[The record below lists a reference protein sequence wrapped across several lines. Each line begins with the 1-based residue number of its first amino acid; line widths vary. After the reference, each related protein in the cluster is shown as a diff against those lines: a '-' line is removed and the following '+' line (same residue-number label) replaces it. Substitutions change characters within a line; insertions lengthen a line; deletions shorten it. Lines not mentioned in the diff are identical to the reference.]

1 MSTQNEGQVP
11 LRTEVEPDVAEM
23 ELLDEDDPFAELWDD
38 DDDGFARLFSD
49 GRPEFEIPDL
59 LVPDIADED
68 RILARQKE
76 MMDTVFGGIGE
87 ERKPEKRAGLA
98 LQQLD
103 IEQRH
108 ALRLLLIYPDTAELT
123 AHLNR
128 CLADPAYGY
137 GERGDQGRT
146 IAQGMAALNALTG
159 GSPDEVGEIA
169 AAWLLSHHAF
179 QQNVLSGVPF
189 SFLSSFESGDLDN
202 FVPLVQRVGDTTW
215 LLGIEGE
222 GQHRDFQGQMVEVWP
237 RLADTYVAWVEADNE
252 LWLADLKKRAA
263 DHTPD
268 SIFRTARADR
278 LRLEQETVTLHRDGQ
293 ITVSKAGKEG
303 DWPCTITMRNDVGEP
318 LLGLSRLSG
327 HSFYALSWNDGFN
340 SRYFELSSTTRQ
352 KVPFEHIE
360 LALWLAETL
369 GAELGL
375 QPEPV
380 TPAEVERAY
389 LRRMKAT
396 TAQIGPPSITP
407 PDTIEGKA
415 VASYRVESTTATLL
429 TGSERDV
436 VYVVDERDPEQ
447 ALLLRRDPRKGLL
460 LALPVRRGRP
470 RSNTPLMSTPL
481 AELDKANPVTNRA
494 LAAWGCW
501 LLGATLSPASDRG
514 RGTEENQA
522 DQRAERRRQREA
534 REQERAARRQDRKR

>member
-1 MSTQNEGQVP
+1 MRVQNEGQVP
-11 LRTEVEPDVAEM
+11 LRADVDETAL
-23 ELLDEDDPFAELWDD
+23 ELIEEDDPFAELWDD
-38 DDDGFARLFSD
+38 EDEGFAGLFCG

-87 ERKPEKRAGLA
+87 ERKLEKRAGLA

-103 IEQRH
+103 IELRH
-108 ALRLLLIYPDTAELT
+108 ALRLLLIYPDAAELT

-169 AAWLLSHHAF
+169 AVWLQSHHSF

-189 SFLSSFESGDLDN
+189 SFLSTFESGDLDS

-215 LLGIEGE
+215 RLGVEGE
-222 GQHRDFQGQMVEVWP
+222 GQYRDFQGQMTEVWP

-252 LWLADLKKRAA
+252 RWLADLKKRAA
-263 DHTPD
+263 DQTPD
-268 SIFRTARADR
+268 SIFRAARADR
-278 LRLEQETVTLHRDGQ
+278 LRLEQETVMLHRDGQ
-293 ITVSKAGKEG
+293 ITLSKAGKEG
-303 DWPCTITMRNDVGEP
+303 DWPRTITMLNDAGEP
-318 LLGLSRLSG
+318 QLGLSRLSG

-375 QPEPV
+375 QPEAV

-389 LRRMKAT
+389 LRRLKAT
-396 TAQIGPPSITP
+396 SAQIGPPVFP
-407 PDTIEGKA
+407 MPAGIEGQA
-415 VASYRVESTTATLL
+415 VASYRIASTTATLL
-429 TGSERDV
+429 TGSDRDV

-447 ALLLRRDPRKGLL
+447 ALLLRRDPRKGVL
-460 LALPVRRGRP
+460 LALPVRRGRS
-470 RSNTPLMSTPL
+470 RSDTPLMSTPL
-481 AELDKANPVTNRA
+481 AELDEANPVTNRA

-501 LLGATLSPASDRG
+501 LLWATVSPPATRARRTEDDR
-514 RGTEENQA
+514 A
-522 DQRAERRRQREA
+522 DRRAERRQHRET
-534 REQERAARRQDRKR
+534 REQKRAVPRQDRIR